1 MKLQELLADDKK
13 VTELLAKTEWVA
25 EGPALDFVEE
35 LVYELW
41 KHDRS
46 KAISLYEKY
55 CPYAVKGMVPSFIVH
70 RAIDE
75 GLEFE

>member
-1 MKLQELLADDKK
+1 MDDKK
-13 VTELLAKTEWVA
+13 VSELLQRTEWVV
-25 EGPALDFVEE
+25 EGPALDFVEQ

-55 CPYAVKGMVPSFIVH
+55 CPYAFKGMTPSFIVH
-70 RAIDE
+70 KAIDE

>member
-13 VTELLAKTEWVA
+13 VSELLARTEWVA

-55 CPYAVKGMVPSFIVH
+55 CPYAMKGCPPSFIVH